1 MKKVRNTMPLQFKCL
16 TDYLNEIA
24 NCQTIEIF
32 EYTKKLLIDMN
43 NLGQVLN
50 TCFQILQ
57 FQESSEIDSLSVN
70 DFKVTNLQEF
80 QAVYSDFMVDIEQ
93 IIIHLENKNDKRVLI
108 SSVEMVQTIYTKFN
122 LAHTQF

>member
-1 MKKVRNTMPLQFKCL
+1 MEKVRNTMPLQFKCL

-24 NCQTIEIF
+24 NCRTIEIF